1 MFLVCVWQPRIP
13 FNEIQLSITNISK
26 FQTNTITLLHQIG
39 EVLTCFESSKILSTP
54 KVRHDPSSSVYG
66 YGDIMYCLHIISTR
80 KRHYCISMILN
91 LRVVLLLL
99 IVFANLSGHFRVP
112 KNDKDQKPYHQNLH
126 HPNPNRRTLKMVSG
140 HVPNSG
146 APRLVGS
153 SYGRIFFFQGQFTWN
168 ILKSIDSPR
177 FVRDVYPEVFQK
189 KRGNPE
195 KVMWKHRLKF
205 ESSVFCGESL
215 ACKIKTFQLGV
226 QYILGRGN
234 HYIYIIYISRYI
246 YLHL

>member
-1 MFLVCVWQPRIP
+1 
-13 FNEIQLSITNISK
+13 
-26 FQTNTITLLHQIG
+26 
-39 EVLTCFESSKILSTP
+39 
-54 KVRHDPSSSVYG
+54 
-66 YGDIMYCLHIISTR
+66 
-80 KRHYCISMILN
+80 MILN

-99 IVFANLSGHFRVP
+99 IVVANLSGHFWVP
-112 KNDKDQKPYHQNLH
+112 KNDKDQKPCHQNLH

-153 SYGRIFFFQGQFTWN
+153 SYGRIIFFQGQFTWN
-168 ILKSIDSPR
+168 ILKSIDSSR
-177 FVRDVYPEVFQK
+177 FVRDVYPEVFAPPK

-215 ACKIKTFQLGV
+215 ACKKTFQLGV
-226 QYILGRGN
+226 HYILGRGN
-234 HYIYIIYISRYI
+234 HYIYIYQDTVYLFTVIAFSTINTHTTYYIPRWKCGSWKPDIFAIFLMGKNPNFPHR
-246 YLHL
+246 